1 MNYRRVFFYITLVIA
16 AGIVLGTLSACDD
29 LSIKQSISDEEYLLV
44 DQDSSS
50 VAFPDSYKGKVM
62 LVGYVY
68 THCPDICPMI
78 TYNMRDVQRA
88 LPDETDFMLV
98 SISFDPDRDSP
109 SILKDYAENYR
120 LDEDNWRLLTGQ
132 RSEVEAA
139 LETLR
144 ISTVKTPTR
153 FLEDGR
159 AIYFIDHTDRVTLI
173 DRDGNIRKNY
183 LGSEFDPEEVTA
195 DVIRLLKNS

>member
-1 MNYRRVFFYITLVIA
+1 MNYRSVFFYISIVIA
-16 AGIVLGTLSACDD
+16 AGIVLSTLSACDD
-29 LSIKQSISDEEYLLV
+29 LSIKQSISDNEYLLV

-50 VAFPDSYKGKVM
+50 VSFPASYEGKVM

-98 SISFDPDRDSP
+98 SISFDPDRDTP
-109 SILKDYAENYR
+109 SMLKDYAGNYR
-120 LDEDNWRLLTGQ
+120 LDEENWRLLTGS
-132 RSEVEAA
+132 RSEVDAV

-153 FLEDGR
+153 FLEDNR

-183 LGSEFDPEEVTA
+183 SGSEFDPEEVTS
-195 DVIRLLKNS
+195 DVKRLLKDS